1 MLLEQSYVDL
11 KYEPSAKFM
20 KMGKKKG
27 RIDVSLTNRSD
38 MRIENVRVFLC
49 IHATGM
55 YKDDY
60 DVVKIPES
68 KSVVGPYATAVSK
81 MLILRHDSSM
91 ILPVS
96 AQSS

>member
-60 DVVKIPES
+60 DVVKYRNPRALS
-68 KSVVGPYATAVSK
+68 DLMP
-81 MLILRHDSSM
+81 
-91 ILPVS
+91 LPFRKC
-96 AQSS
+96 